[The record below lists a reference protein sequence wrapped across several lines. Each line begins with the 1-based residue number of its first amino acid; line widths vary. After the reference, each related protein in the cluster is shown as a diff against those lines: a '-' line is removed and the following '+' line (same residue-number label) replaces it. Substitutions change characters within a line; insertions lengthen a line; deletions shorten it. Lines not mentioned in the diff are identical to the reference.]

1 MAPTRRPG
9 TPPVVTVEVSP
20 AYELLQSIPVTMEG
34 KGGDTYDVGDEW
46 IVRAVNVAPLDLLHT
61 SSRLTTMEGYW
72 EEYMG
77 QSRSGREA
85 DVFRDSR
92 DRDPR

>member
-34 KGGDTYDVGDEW
+34 NGGDTYDVGDAW
-46 IVRAVNVAPLDLLHT
+46 IEEAESRAGTELMARVRAVSHEN
-61 SSRLTTMEGYW
+61 
-72 EEYMG
+72 
-77 QSRSGREA
+77 A
-85 DVFRDSR
+85 DTWMPVRPNR
-92 DRDPR
+92 R